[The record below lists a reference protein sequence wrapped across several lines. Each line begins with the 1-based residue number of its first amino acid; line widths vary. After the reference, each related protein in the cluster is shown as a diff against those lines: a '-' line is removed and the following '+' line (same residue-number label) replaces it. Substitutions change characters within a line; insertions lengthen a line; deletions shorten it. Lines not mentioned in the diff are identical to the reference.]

1 MSDSLFRKGHF
12 ADFFK
17 EAFGGKNSP
26 LREPITVQLG
36 NPATGDVFVPED
48 VRQYENQV
56 WLSDV
61 VGDFPLP
68 DSDDTERD
76 DSPGGLYLG
85 FLPSGALP
93 PGKRKFGT
101 TVQAQW
107 RDGRYV
113 VLRETVAG
121 ANYNKGVPEQE
132 HTAVKLADMDY
143 GLLRP
148 TDPPSGRV
156 VVSDSIHPGA
166 TNWEQLVIKTSADLI
181 TTYAGALTLGQ
192 ARAVKVETDPT
203 DNTFTY
209 TAGSAYSSTARD
221 AETGAVDHTAD
232 FASYPVTIDSDMK
245 LHGWVR
251 LYYQMS
257 AITEQDILNALD
269 VGGGGG
275 AVDAASVTYTP
286 AVNTDWDSDTDPG
299 NVDDALDQL
308 AERVDDLEAGGGA
321 VDAANVTY
329 TPAVTTDWD
338 GNTDPGDVDNA
349 LDQLAERVDDLE
361 NAGGGGGGDLDHW
374 HIVDADVI
382 SPVPGT
388 FDNYSYAADPLGF
401 EDAVNT
407 TRVTVPT
414 GADGLWL
421 VTFNVRVE
429 NVDGSP
435 ALPQRVTVSANKNGS
450 GVENYTGHVD
460 GTDSALIAV
469 NLGGSF
475 IVSLAAT
482 NYLEISVAQNVG
494 SEDIEA
500 TLTHFDGIRITNTA
514 P

>member
-1 MSDSLFRKGHF
+1 MSDSLYRKGHF
-12 ADFFK
+12 EGFFK
-17 EAFGGKNSP
+17 DAFGGKNSP

-156 VVSDSIHPGA
+156 VVSDAIHPGA
-166 TNWEQLVIKTSADLI
+166 SNWEQLVIKTSADLM
-181 TTYAGALTLGQ
+181 TTYASALTLGQ

-221 AETGAVDHTAD
+221 AETGAVDHSAD

-251 LYYQMS
+251 LYYQQA

-275 AVDAASVTYTP
+275 AVDASSVTYTP
-286 AVNTDWDSDTDPG
+286 TVNTDWDTDTDPG

-308 AERVDDLEAGGGA
+308 AERVDDLEAAGAGTLDGLSDVVITGVASGEVLKYNGTNWVNDTDNTGGA
-321 VDAANVTY
+321 
-329 TPAVTTDWD
+329 
-338 GNTDPGDVDNA
+338 
-349 LDQLAERVDDLE
+349 
-361 NAGGGGGGDLDHW
+361 GGDIDHW
-374 HIVDADVI
+374 AI
-382 SPVPGT
+382 
-388 FDNYSYAADPLGF
+388 
-401 EDAVNT
+401 
-407 TRVTVPT
+407 T
-414 GADGLWL
+414 GADQITMPAGSGPFDNLTFVAGSGTFGAGATTDIDIPAGYDGRYL
-421 VTFNVRVE
+421 VTVAVRFDVTA
-429 NVDGSP
+429 VSP
-435 ALPQRVTVSANKNGS
+435 SGWCRVQFALRLNGS
-450 GVENYTGHVD
+450 AGNRTYVGFID
-460 GTDSALIAV
+460 GTDTATKVITLTASSTIALAENDVLDV
-469 NLGGSF
+469 NPSIG
-475 IVSLAAT
+475 
-482 NYLEISVAQNVG
+482 VG
-494 SEDIEA
+494 SDNIQA
-500 TLTHFDGIRITNTA
+500 SLVYFDGLRITDTA
-514 P
+514 